1 MQFFFCNGRYIKSQ
15 LLQAAVEQAYRGT
28 LLTGKY
34 PACVIYLKLSPAAVD
49 VNVHPAKTEV
59 KFSDEKRVFDA
70 VHYAVKG
77 ALERPLAPSAAGPEP
92 PRAEPE
98 RAEPEPVPS
107 AGSIPRASEPAPS
120 AEPPA
125 LRATETVMEQ
135 DGPNADRI
143 GWGYSP
149 FVAKPSKDA
158 DEALQ
163 DGSAS

>member
-92 PRAEPE
+92 AARGAGARGAGAGARPPGAS
-98 RAEPEPVPS
+98 PVPPNRRR
-107 AGSIPRASEPAPS
+107 PRSR
-120 AEPPA
+120 
-125 LRATETVMEQ
+125 LRCGRQ
-135 DGPNADRI
+135 R
-143 GWGYSP
+143 
-149 FVAKPSKDA
+149 
-158 DEALQ
+158 L
-163 DGSAS
+163 